1 MSKYT
6 TEVRFVCEQAAG
18 YNESQP
24 YDKINEI
31 IQKSIPKIFS
41 FNFPI
46 FDEKYRNVLCTK
58 ILRHYY
64 TREICEEVVGMWKL
78 RLETRLNEIMPYY
91 NQLYKSEL
99 ITFNPMYDTDLTTEN
114 NANRTETRQETE
126 NNTEDKTGEN
136 ARNRDYTDKATTTGE
151 SSVTNEDSGTTTNTN
166 TTNDLYSDTPQGSLQ
181 NVENETYLTNARKIS
196 DSKNEARTNTATGSS
211 TDTTTLNDTANEK
224 TSDTYEENITRD
236 KTGHS
241 KLDSTDSYI
250 QTLKGKSGSQSY
262 SKMLE
267 EFRRT
272 FLNIDMQIIS
282 DLSDLFF
289 NLW

>member
-41 FNFPI
+41 FDFPI

-64 TREICEEVVGMWKL
+64 TREICEEVVGLWKL

-151 SSVTNEDSGTTTNTN
+151 SNVTNEDSGTTTNTN
-166 TTNDLYSDTPQGSLQ
+166 TSNDLYSDTPQGSLQ

>member
-6 TEVRFVCEQAAG
+6 TEVRFICEQAAG
-18 YNESQP
+18 YNESQS
-24 YDKINEI
+24 YDKINAI

-41 FNFPI
+41 FDFPI
-46 FDEKYRNVLCTK
+46 FDENYRNVLCTK

-64 TREICEEVVGMWKL
+64 TREICEEVVGLWKL

-136 ARNRDYTDKATTTGE
+136 ARNRDYTDNATTSGE
-151 SSVTNEDSGTTTNTN
+151 SSVTNEDSGTTTNTDSSK
-166 TTNDLYSDTPQGSLQ
+166 DLYSDTPQGSLQ

-196 DSKNEARTNTATGSS
+196 DSKNETRTNTATGSS
-211 TDTTTLNDTANEK
+211 TDSTTLNDTANEK
-224 TSDTYEENITRD
+224 TSDIYEENITRD

-250 QTLKGKSGSQSY
+250 QTLKGKSGGQSY

>member
-41 FNFPI
+41 FDFPI

-64 TREICEEVVGMWKL
+64 TREICEEVVGLWKL

-114 NANRTETRQETE
+114 NANKTETRQETE
-126 NNTEDKTGEN
+126 NNTEDKTGQN

-166 TTNDLYSDTPQGSLQ
+166 TSNDLYSDTPQGSLQ

-224 TSDTYEENITRD
+224 TNDTYEENVTRD

>member
-41 FNFPI
+41 FDFPI

-64 TREICEEVVGMWKL
+64 TREICEEVVGLWKL

-114 NANRTETRQETE
+114 NANKTETRQETE

-166 TTNDLYSDTPQGSLQ
+166 TSNDLYSDTPQGSLQ

-224 TSDTYEENITRD
+224 TNDTYEENITRD

>member
-1 MSKYT
+1 M
-6 TEVRFVCEQAAG
+6 
-18 YNESQP
+18 
-24 YDKINEI
+24 
-31 IQKSIPKIFS
+31 
-41 FNFPI
+41 
-46 FDEKYRNVLCTK
+46 
-58 ILRHYY
+58 RHYY
-64 TREICEEVVGMWKL
+64 TREICEEVVGLWKL

-166 TTNDLYSDTPQGSLQ
+166 TSNDLYSDTPQGSLQ

>member
-6 TEVRFVCEQAAG
+6 TEVRFICEQAAG

-24 YDKINEI
+24 YDKINAI
-31 IQKSIPKIFS
+31 IQESIPKIFS
-41 FNFPI
+41 FDFPI
-46 FDEKYRNVLCTK
+46 FDENYRNVLCTK

-64 TREICEEVVGMWKL
+64 TREICEEVVGLWKL

-99 ITFNPMYDTDLTTEN
+99 ITFNPLYDTDLTTEN

-151 SSVTNEDSGTTTNTN
+151 SSVTNEDSGTTTNTDSSK
-166 TTNDLYSDTPQGSLQ
+166 DLYSDTPQGSLQ

-196 DSKNEARTNTATGSS
+196 DSKNEARTNTSTGSS
-211 TDTTTLNDTANEK
+211 TDSTTMNDTANEK
-224 TSDTYEENITRD
+224 TSDTYVENITRD

-250 QTLKGKSGSQSY
+250 QTLKGKGGGQSY

>member
-6 TEVRFVCEQAAG
+6 TEVRFICEQAAG

-24 YDKINEI
+24 YDKINAI

-41 FNFPI
+41 FDFPI
-46 FDEKYRNVLCTK
+46 FDENYRNVLCTK

-64 TREICEEVVGMWKL
+64 TREICEEVVGLWKL

-99 ITFNPMYDTDLTTEN
+99 ITFNPMHDTDLTTEN
-114 NANRTETRQETE
+114 NASRTETRQETE

-166 TTNDLYSDTPQGSLQ
+166 TSNDLYSDTPQGSLQ

-196 DSKNEARTNTATGSS
+196 DSKNEARTNKATGSS

-224 TSDTYEENITRD
+224 TTDTYEENITRD

-241 KLDSTDSYI
+241 KFDSTDSYI
-250 QTLKGKSGSQSY
+250 QTLKGKSGGPSY

-267 EFRRT
+267 DFRKT
-272 FLNIDMQIIS
+272 FLNIDMSIIS
-282 DLSDLFF
+282 ELNDLFM
-289 NLW
+289 LIW